1 MRLQPNDAMLK
12 TAAWVASL
20 LAAVVLTLSSTLT
33 SETSVA
39 YRFSFPEPQHHW
51 MAVEVAFSELPA
63 TPLELRMSRSSPGR
77 YSLHEFAKNVYDV
90 EAVGADGHR
99 LVLTRP
105 DPYGWTIAD
114 HGASLTVRYK
124 VFGDRVDGTYLG
136 IDPTHAHMN
145 MPASLLWA
153 RGLDDRPV
161 HLTFVPPAGVQWTVA
176 TQLYPGAG
184 HFEFTAPNLQYLM
197 DSPTEFGPVDIRQFT
212 VDNHVFRFAAH
223 HTGTADELDRFTA
236 DVRKIVAVEREVFGE
251 FPSYEPGSYT
261 FVADYLPW
269 ANGDGMEHRN
279 STIMTSSS
287 AINSNRSGLLG
298 TVAHEFFHNW
308 NVERIRPR
316 ALEPFDFER
325 ANMSGELWLAEGFT
339 QYYGPLSMSRAGVV
353 ELRETVDDLNELLT
367 AVLLSPG
374 RDFRSAEEM
383 SRMAPFAD
391 GGRPIDRTNW
401 SSTYIS
407 YYPFGGALALALDL
421 TLRERFDGR
430 LTLDDFMRRM
440 WRVHGQPPAPRP
452 GYVAH
457 PYTIEDAEQRLAEVT
472 ADADFAREF
481 FSRYIQGREA
491 PDFATLV
498 APAGFVL
505 QKRNPGRAWW
515 GELRLE
521 PRNGLVIAD
530 APRAGTPAYK
540 AGLDTGDEIREVD
553 GTRMSVPDDVAGVLR
568 RHQPG
573 DTIAVQYV
581 DRTGGTRT
589 TQVTLQEDPRF
600 DLTPLES
607 TGRTLTAAQA
617 AFRTAWLGRKG

>member
-1 MRLQPNDAMLK
+1 MLK
-12 TAAWVASL
+12 IAGWTASV

-51 MAVEVAFSELPA
+51 MAVEASFSELPA
-63 TPLELRMSRSSPGR
+63 APLELRMSRSSPGR

-90 EAVGADGHR
+90 EAIGSNRER

-105 DPYGWTIAD
+105 DPYGWTIPD

-145 MPASLLWA
+145 MPASILWA

-161 HLTFVPPAGVQWTVA
+161 HLTFTPPAGVQWTVA
-176 TQLYPGAG
+176 TQLYPGATRL
-184 HFEFTAPNLQYLM
+184 EFTAPNLQYLM
-197 DSPTEFGPVDIRQFT
+197 DSPTEFGPVDIRQFA
-212 VDNHVFRFAAH
+212 VDNHVFRFAVH
-223 HTGTADELDRFTA
+223 HTGTAEELDRFTG
-236 DVRKIVAVEREVFGE
+236 DVRKVVAAERDVFGE

-261 FVADYLPW
+261 FIADYLPW
-269 ANGDGMEHRN
+269 AQGDGMEHRN

-287 AINSNRSGLLG
+287 AISSNRSGLLG

-374 RDFRSAEEM
+374 REFRSAEEM

-391 GGRPIDRTNW
+391 GGRSIDRTNW
-401 SSTYIS
+401 SSSYIS
-407 YYPFGGALALALDL
+407 YYPFGGAIALALDL

-457 PYTIEDAEQRLAEVT
+457 PYTIDDAEQRLAEVT

-481 FSRYIQGREA
+481 FGRYIQGREA
-491 PDFATLV
+491 PDFAALV

-505 QKRNPGRAWW
+505 KKRNPGRAWW
-515 GELRLE
+515 GEIRLE
-521 PRNGLVIAD
+521 PRSGLTIAD
-530 APRAGTPAYK
+530 APRSDTPAYK
-540 AGLDTGDEIREVD
+540 AGLDIGDEIREVD
-553 GTRMSVPDDVAGVLR
+553 GTRVSFPDDVAGVLR
-568 RHQPG
+568 RHKPG
-573 DTIAVQYV
+573 DTVAVQYV
-581 DRTGGTRT
+581 DRTGHLKT
-589 TQVTLQEDPRF
+589 TQVMLQEDPVF
-600 DLTPLES
+600 DLTPIES